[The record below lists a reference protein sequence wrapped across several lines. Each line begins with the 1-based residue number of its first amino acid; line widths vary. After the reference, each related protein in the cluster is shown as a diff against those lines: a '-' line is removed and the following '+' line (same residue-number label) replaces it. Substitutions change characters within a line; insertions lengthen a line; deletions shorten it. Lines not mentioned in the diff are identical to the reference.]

1 MTNKKTMSIE
11 ELVNHAKSG
20 DASLLEALK
29 TAKSPADFVAAAR
42 ALGYDVKADAAPV
55 IRRRRI
61 EVLSAQDLS
70 RVAGGL
76 PPVRTTASWTF
87 GVSCCWC

>member
-1 MTNKKTMSIE
+1 MTNKHTMSIE

-42 ALGYDVKADAAPV
+42 ALGYDVSTEAPA
-55 IRRRRI
+55 RRGRRI
-61 EVLSAQDLS
+61 EVLSASDLS
-70 RVAGGL
+70 RVAGGMR
-76 PPVRTTASWTF
+76 PVRTTASWTF

>member
-1 MTNKKTMSIE
+1 MTNKIMSIE

-42 ALGYDVKADAAPV
+42 ALGYQVASDAAPV
-55 IRRRRI
+55 RRRRSI
-61 EVLSAQDLS
+61 EVLSQQDLA
-70 RVAGGL
+70 RVSGGL
-76 PPVRTTASWTF
+76 PPRSTRSWTF